1 MTGDSNHLM
10 LSGRDVADLLKS
22 TCAKGIPF
30 KFTATGLSMA
40 PFICNGDSLIIDPIL
55 DRKTITEGDIVAF
68 IPPDEGRLIVHRM
81 IKKKEGHYLIKG
93 DNAYQNDGY
102 FKQEYIYGYVKKII
116 PSINCGNFH
125 KVIRKFFLFLNNFKM
140 ILAFLSRYK
149 ILTPICRITNKI
161 LNEK

>member
-1 MTGDSNHLM
+1 MSDSNHLM
-10 LSGRDVADLLKS
+10 LSGRDVADFLKS

-55 DRKTITEGDIVAF
+55 NGKTITKGDIVAF
-68 IPPDEGRLIVHRM
+68 ITPDEGRLIVHRM
-81 IKKKEGHYLIKG
+81 VKKKQGQYLIKG
-93 DNAYQNDGY
+93 DNVYHTDGY
-102 FKQEYIYGYVKKII
+102 YKQEYIYGSVTKII
-116 PSINCGNFH
+116 TSINKGNFH
-125 KVIRKFFLFLNNFKM
+125 KIIRKFFLFLNNFKM